1 MAFNNSAAAN
11 SIVPESAFK
20 VSPNVNFQTQAGLTN
35 SDGVILDKNWAKRS
49 FLVPNND
56 IQDTGDKSNRYS
68 TTATMKFTDSSAG
81 GNVGINTRP
90 QFTRYADIR
99 NKGLLEKFRPDVS
112 VNETGNG
119 YGFGM
124 GRYYSEAIDDNSRN
138 VYLRFGVPQFN
149 YLTRYFSN
157 AFNYGDAFTARTGRS
172 PPVTYDIGVFAGY
185 VARLYYFPILTAGM
199 FAYNGIQKIFGF
211 GSNKFYTVKPT
222 MHLYWSSVNSIV
234 NNLAVNLGLLSM
246 SFNEKAGNG
255 PTNMYSAY
263 QFDSATIA
271 FIKKNNP
278 QFFGAGETID
288 VFAIAGKAQVMAN
301 LLAQK
306 EYQERV
312 SGIDPVGTGV
322 VNRYSDAITG
332 VVAGRPP
339 SFAEYL
345 NEAFNF
351 TYYTQKTD
359 KDGKVSDTSVYAKA
373 EYNDFLD
380 PANITP
386 PISPGDGTGA
396 ASTGLSGKFL
406 SADQIPDASVNT
418 VMQGDSQQEKM
429 DTPPTNF
436 LDTFRNYFSSSTRD
450 GFEYLTIRVEGAE
463 SVSDSF
469 SNSSKESELA
479 GMLNSVTKKVEDV
492 RFSSANL
499 NVIPG
504 VSEAIGTV
512 KDAVVGFFAGAAESL
527 TFGFSN
533 VIMAFLE
540 GGYFDI
546 PRNWS
551 DSSFRPGSVSYNLK
565 LISPY
570 GNPISQLQN
579 IYIPLSCLLAGALPM
594 AVGKSSYASPFLV
607 QLWDQGR
614 QQVSI
619 GLIESLTITRG
630 TSNLPFTNR
639 GKPLAIDVS
648 FSIMD
653 LTNIIAMPVGGG
665 GLLGNVGLDEDST
678 YRNFLAVLSG
688 QSIYDQVYPIARAKL
703 NLNKMYAQGAAFT
716 SAARWGSFFGNT
728 MPGRVLNGLLTGNTL
743 LKRI

>member
-1 MAFNNSAAAN
+1 MADSA
-11 SIVPESAFK
+11 ILPESNYQ
-20 VSPNVNFQTQAGLTN
+20 VSPNINFETKAGLTN
-35 SDGVILDKNWAKRS
+35 NDGVVLDKNWAKRS

-56 IQDTGDKSNRYS
+56 IADTGDKSNRYS
-68 TTATMKFTDSSAG
+68 STATMKFTDTRAG
-81 GNVGINTRP
+81 GNIGINSRP
-90 QFTRYADIR
+90 QFTRYTDIR
-99 NKGLLEKFRPDVS
+99 NKGLLSDLRSDVT
-112 VNETGNG
+112 VNGMGNE

-124 GRYYSEAIDDNSRN
+124 GRYYSEAIDDNSRF
-138 VYLRFGVPQFN
+138 VFLRFGVPQFN

-157 AFNYGDAFTARTGRS
+157 AFNYGDAYTARTGRS
-172 PPVTYDIGVFAGY
+172 PPVTYSIGTFAGY
-185 VARLYYFPILTAGM
+185 IARLYYFPILTAVM
-199 FAYNGIQKIFGF
+199 FAYNSINTVFGL

-222 MHLYWSSVNSIV
+222 MHTYWSSVNSIV
-234 NNLAVNLGLLSM
+234 NNLAVNLGLLSL
-246 SFNEKAGNG
+246 SFGTPDGDMASK
-255 PTNMYSAY
+255 MYSAY
-263 QFDSATIA
+263 KFDTDTIA

-278 QFFGAGETID
+278 QFFGAGQTID
-288 VFAIAGKAQVMAN
+288 VFAIAGKAQRTANVIAN
-301 LLAQK
+301 L
-306 EYQERV
+306 EYQDRAN
-312 SGIDPVGTGV
+312 GADQLGTGL
-322 VNRYSDAITG
+322 VNRYSKAITG
-332 VVAGRPP
+332 VVNKNPP
-339 SFAEYL
+339 GFSQYL

-351 TYYTQKTD
+351 TYYNVPKT
-359 KDGKVSDTSVYAKA
+359 TSVDPSGTNPYSKS
-373 EYNDFLD
+373 EYNGFLD
-380 PANITP
+380 PNN
-386 PISPGDGTGA
+386 ISPPVSGA
-396 ASTGLSGKFL
+396 G
-406 SADQIPDASVNT
+406 NT
-418 VMQGDSQQEKM
+418 VTPLPLDPALPNAATNAVLTGNKQQETM
-429 DTPPTNF
+429 DTPPVGF
-436 LDTFRNYFSSSTRD
+436 IDEIKNYFSSSVRD

-469 SNSSKESELA
+469 SNSSKDSEIA
-479 GMLNSVTKKVEDV
+479 GMLNSVTKKVEDI
-492 RFSSANL
+492 RFSTANL
-499 NVIPG
+499 NVLPG
-504 VSEAIGTV
+504 VSDAVGMV
-512 KDAVVGFFAGAAESL
+512 KDQLVGFFAGAAESV

-594 AVGKSSYASPFLV
+594 AVGKASYASPFLV

-665 GLLGNVGLDEDST
+665 NLTGNVGLDEDSS

-688 QSIYDQVYPIARAKL
+688 QSLYDQVYPLAKAKL
-703 NLNKMYAQGAAFT
+703 NLNKIYAQGAAFT
-716 SAARWGSFFGNT
+716 SAARWGSFFGGT
-728 MPGRVLNGLLTGNTL
+728 MPGRALNALLTGNTL
-743 LKRI
+743 IQDL